1 MPIIVEYSYADGTK
15 EKVTYPVQVWRKNDA
30 QVTKVLAT
38 DKELTGVLLDPD
50 LETADVDVSNNR
62 WPKQEQESEFD
73 SFKEGTEDQYVLRQ
87 IYYIKKPMFLHRL
100 LFFLYICSVMSIP
113 LFISGGEIAFVIF
126 IVIMVFGAD
135 KVPDIARGLGKGM
148 RTLKNATEDIKS
160 EITKS
165 ADKQG
170 INTDIAKDMKKEI
183 DDAKKNIEEI
193 TGSVKRKF

>member
-1 MPIIVEYSYADGTK
+1 
-15 EKVTYPVQVWRKNDA
+15 
-30 QVTKVLAT
+30 
-38 DKELTGVLLDPD
+38 
-50 LETADVDVSNNR
+50 
-62 WPKQEQESEFD
+62 
-73 SFKEGTEDQYVLRQ
+73 
-87 IYYIKKPMFLHRL
+87 
-100 LFFLYICSVMSIP
+100 MSIP

-160 EITKS
+160 EVTKS

>member
-1 MPIIVEYSYADGTK
+1 
-15 EKVTYPVQVWRKNDA
+15 
-30 QVTKVLAT
+30 
-38 DKELTGVLLDPD
+38 
-50 LETADVDVSNNR
+50 
-62 WPKQEQESEFD
+62 
-73 SFKEGTEDQYVLRQ
+73 
-87 IYYIKKPMFLHRL
+87 MFLHRL
-100 LFFLYICSVMSIP
+100 LFFLAICSVMSIP